1 MSDKVKNK
9 DEFVAEVKKCGLSLN
24 KFVDLLDDWFDL
36 TTDERKNLRLET
48 PKYKKLKGEI

>member
-1 MSDKVKNK
+1 MSKVKNK

-36 TTDERKNLRLET
+36 TTEERKDLRFET